1 MDSLSAPQRQE
12 ALSKI
17 ALLCAKRREDL
28 PEEAIADKLGFGS
41 VEAMHIYFDN
51 LELPAWL
58 SGATSRD
65 ESEKEKQAEYEPQR
79 HARTASEKPAELPPA
94 YDALFL
100 FHRALMKLD
109 CAIGDLE
116 NRKEYLQDGR
126 FIAHEDTGPVDLPER
141 GIEGGTMSV
150 PLGGRQMPLEPLP
163 ALVGAYFLAG
173 EPLEPLLE
181 KLNRRPEAVDK
192 GQIQRL
198 IEGEKTPKGH
208 KRGLRSVAEL
218 IARGMRGGKI
228 RGGQTTGEFSTRIQ
242 NGVWYSRQ
250 LADRGLA
257 TETISERLSE
267 AGFTRDEISRIQSLN
282 KIPKPQ

>member
-1 MDSLSAPQRQE
+1 
-12 ALSKI
+12 
-17 ALLCAKRREDL
+17 
-28 PEEAIADKLGFGS
+28 
-41 VEAMHIYFDN
+41 
-51 LELPAWL
+51 
-58 SGATSRD
+58 
-65 ESEKEKQAEYEPQR
+65 
-79 HARTASEKPAELPPA
+79 
-94 YDALFL
+94 
-100 FHRALMKLD
+100 MKLD

-126 FIAHEDTGPVDLPER
+126 FIAHEDTGPVNLPEM
-141 GIEGGTMSV
+141 GIENGTMSV

-198 IEGEKTPKGH
+198 IEGEKVPNGH
-208 KRGLRSVAEL
+208 KRGLRSIAEL

-267 AGFTRDEISRIQSLN
+267 AGFTRDEISRIRSLN
-282 KIPKPQ
+282 KVPKPH